1 VETCTH
7 YLTLTDEDT
16 RSLGTL
22 AKVSPPLRDKEDV
35 DALWK
40 AIGEGRVDVIGA
52 DTAGHLV
59 KSKEPRFGNIFAAP
73 AGLPGQETM
82 FTITYDEGFNRRGV
96 SLCRLVELMAEKPA
110 KIFGLYPRKGVIQKG
125 ADADILIFDPTKEH
139 VINAGNQHTKTDYT
153 MYENRK
159 VLGAPEMVMQRGEIL
174 LKDGEL
180 LAKKGRAKF
189 LAANP

>member
-1 VETCTH
+1 MNRGLDRPGGIGSGQNQTGDQGSAQQPVE
-7 YLTLTDEDT
+7 
-16 RSLGTL
+16 S
-22 AKVSPPLRDKEDV
+22 
-35 DALWK
+35 
-40 AIGEGRVDVIGA
+40 
-52 DTAGHLV
+52 AG
-59 KSKEPRFGNIFAAP
+59 G
-73 AGLPGQETM
+73 
-82 FTITYDEGFNRRGV
+82 
-96 SLCRLVELMAEKPA
+96 
-110 KIFGLYPRKGVIQKG
+110 QKG